1 MYCSVLC
8 VSLYLYIMKYLITES
23 KLEKVIFKY
32 LDIQDFVIYDN
43 KKRFS
48 NYIYFL
54 NNESDRE
61 SQISVYTNNAFG
73 EVRNWIFVN
82 SDLTDKLSTLFP
94 IGKSDCLDIIGVWV
108 NNTLGIS
115 DSTIKDSEGLYPYR
129 LIVNEE

>member
-43 KKRFS
+43 KKRFN

-54 NNESDRE
+54 NSESDRQ
-61 SQISVYTNNAFG
+61 SQISVYVNNAFG
-73 EVRNWIFVN
+73 EVRNWVFVN
-82 SDLTDKLSTLFP
+82 RRLTEELTTFFP
-94 IGKSDCLDIIGVWV
+94 IDKSDCLDIIKVWV

-115 DSTIKDSEGLYPYR
+115 DSTIWDGPYDYR
-129 LIVNEE
+129 LMVTD

>member
-43 KKRFS
+43 KKRFN

-54 NNESDRE
+54 NSESDRE

-82 SDLTDKLSTLFP
+82 SDLTDKLSTFFS
-94 IGKSDCLDIIGVWV
+94 IDKSDCLDIIKEWV

-115 DSTIKDSEGLYPYR
+115 NSTIWDGPYDYR
-129 LIVNEE
+129 LMVTD

>member
-43 KKRFS
+43 KKRFN

-54 NNESDRE
+54 NSESDRK
-61 SQISVYTNNAFG
+61 SQISVYVKNAFG

-82 SDLTDKLSTLFP
+82 PDLIEELSNFFS
-94 IGKSDCLDIIGVWV
+94 IDKSDCLDIIGVWV

-115 DSTIKDSEGLYPYR
+115 DSTIWDGPYDYR
-129 LIVNEE
+129 LAVTD

>member
-1 MYCSVLC
+1 
-8 VSLYLYIMKYLITES
+8 MKYLITES

-43 KKRFS
+43 KKRFN

-54 NNESDRE
+54 NSESDRK
-61 SQISVYTNNAFG
+61 SQISVYVKNAFG

-82 SDLTDKLSTLFP
+82 PDLIEELSNFFS
-94 IGKSDCLDIIGVWV
+94 IDKSDCLDIIGVWV

>member
-43 KKRFS
+43 KKKFS
-48 NYIYFL
+48 NYLYFL
-54 NNESDRE
+54 NSESDRE

-82 SDLTDKLSTLFP
+82 SDLTDKLSTFFS
-94 IGKSDCLDIIGVWV
+94 IDKSDCLDIIKEWV

-115 DSTIKDSEGLYPYR
+115 DSTIWDGPYDYR
-129 LIVNEE
+129 LTVID

>member
-1 MYCSVLC
+1 
-8 VSLYLYIMKYLITES
+8 MKYLITES

-54 NNESDRE
+54 NSESDKE

-73 EVRNWIFVN
+73 EVRNWVFVN
-82 SDLTDKLSTLFP
+82 SDLIEELSTFFSIDRL
-94 IGKSDCLDIIGVWV
+94 DCLDIIKVWI

-115 DSTIKDSEGLYPYR
+115 DSTIWDGPYEYR
-129 LIVNEE
+129 LTVNE

>member
-1 MYCSVLC
+1 
-8 VSLYLYIMKYLITES
+8 MKYLITES

-94 IGKSDCLDIIGVWV
+94 IGKSDCLDIIKAWV

-115 DSTIKDSEGLYPYR
+115 DSTIWDGPYDYR
-129 LIVNEE
+129 LMVNE

>member
-43 KKRFS
+43 KKRFN

-54 NNESDRE
+54 NSESDRQ
-61 SQISVYTNNAFG
+61 SQISVYVNNAFG
-73 EVRNWIFVN
+73 EVRNWVFVN
-82 SDLTDKLSTLFP
+82 RRLTEELTKFFP
-94 IGKSDCLDIIGVWV
+94 IDKSDCLDIIKAWV

-115 DSTIKDSEGLYPYR
+115 NSTIWDGPYDYR
-129 LIVNEE
+129 LMVTD

>member
-73 EVRNWIFVN
+73 EVRNWVFVN
-82 SDLTDKLSTLFP
+82 SDLIEELSTFFSIDRL
-94 IGKSDCLDIIGVWV
+94 DCLDIIKVWI

-115 DSTIKDSEGLYPYR
+115 DSTIWDGPYDYR
-129 LIVNEE
+129 LTVNE

>member
-43 KKRFS
+43 KKRFN

-54 NNESDRE
+54 NSESDRK
-61 SQISVYTNNAFG
+61 SQISVYVKNAFG

-82 SDLTDKLSTLFP
+82 PDLIEELSNFFS
-94 IGKSDCLDIIGVWV
+94 IDKSDCLDIIGVWV

>member
-8 VSLYLYIMKYLITES
+8 VCLYLYIMKYLITES

-54 NNESDRE
+54 NSESDRE

-94 IGKSDCLDIIGVWV
+94 IGKSDCLDIIKEWV

-115 DSTIKDSEGLYPYR
+115 DSTIWDGPYDYR
-129 LIVNEE
+129 LSVTD

>member
-1 MYCSVLC
+1 
-8 VSLYLYIMKYLITES
+8 MKYLITES

-43 KKRFS
+43 KKKFS

-54 NNESDRE
+54 NSESDRE

-73 EVRNWIFVN
+73 EVRNWVFVN
-82 SDLTDKLSTLFP
+82 SDLIEELSTFFSIDRL
-94 IGKSDCLDIIGVWV
+94 DCLDIIKVWI

-115 DSTIKDSEGLYPYR
+115 DSTIWDGPYEYR
-129 LIVNEE
+129 LTVNG

>member
-1 MYCSVLC
+1 
-8 VSLYLYIMKYLITES
+8 MKYLITES

-32 LDIQDFVIYDN
+32 LDIQDFVIYDK

-54 NNESDRE
+54 NSESDKE

-82 SDLTDKLSTLFP
+82 RDLTDKLSTLFP
-94 IGKSDCLDIIGVWV
+94 IDKSDCLDIIKEWV

-115 DSTIKDSEGLYPYR
+115 DSTIWDGPYDYR
-129 LIVNEE
+129 LMVTD